1 MANVK
6 RAALA
11 KARERRL
18 TLDRDRQA
26 RDSRVE
32 QAAARVFLAV
42 EQRDTAERAVH
53 DANLGIGK
61 ALLELLAERIALED
75 IAELCDL
82 DTAEVRRLVRLV
94 ALASSGAG
102 AAQSDAAAPARA
114 MCGRAGTGGAGPA
127 TVTQLRRRPLE
138 TDTNADTDVDAVA
151 VAVAVAVPVPV
162 PMPVSREADGAA
174 RRAE

>member
-18 TLDRDRQA
+18 ALDRDRES

-42 EQRDTAERAVH
+42 EQRDAAERAVH

-61 ALLELLAERIALED
+61 ALLELLAERIAMED

-82 DTAEVRRLVRLV
+82 DTAEVRRLVRLP
-94 ALASSGAG
+94 ALASSGAAAAQPDAAPPAGAVDG
-102 AAQSDAAAPARA
+102 AAD
-114 MCGRAGTGGAGPA
+114 MGRGAGPA
-127 TVTQLRRRPLE
+127 TVTQLRRRLPE
-138 TDTNADTDVDAVA
+138 TDTDGAV
-151 VAVAVAVPVPV
+151 VAVAVPAPVPV
-162 PMPVSREADGAA
+162 DGGADGAA
-174 RRAE
+174 GRAE

>member
-18 TLDRDRQA
+18 ALDRDRES

-42 EQRDTAERAVH
+42 EQRDTAERALH

-61 ALLELLAERIALED
+61 ALLELLAERIAMEH

-82 DTAEVRRLVRLV
+82 DTAEVRRLVRLP

-102 AAQSDAAAPARA
+102 ADRPDAATPAGAVDGAADPER
-114 MCGRAGTGGAGPA
+114 GAGPA

-151 VAVAVAVPVPV
+151 VAVAVPV
-162 PMPVSREADGAA
+162 PVSREADGAA

>member
-18 TLDRDRQA
+18 ALDRDRQA

-61 ALLELLAERIALED
+61 ALLELLAERIAMED

-82 DTAEVRRLVRLV
+82 DASEVRRLVRLP
-94 ALASSGAG
+94 ALAGSGAE
-102 AAQSDAAAPARA
+102 AAQQDAAAGEVGEKA
-114 MCGRAGTGGAGPA
+114 GRRITGPA
-127 TVTQLRRRPLE
+127 TVTQLRRRPP
-138 TDTNADTDVDAVA
+138 DADTDVGGVTQ
-151 VAVAVAVPVPV
+151 VAVPVPV
-162 PMPVSREADGAA
+162 EGEVAGAA

>member
-1 MANVK
+1 MPNVK

-18 TLDRDRQA
+18 ALDRDRES

-32 QAAARVFLAV
+32 QAAAQVFLAV
-42 EQRDTAERAVH
+42 GQRVAAERAVH

-61 ALLELLAERIALED
+61 ALLELLAERIAMEH

-82 DTAEVRRLVRLV
+82 DTAEVRRLVRLP

-102 AAQSDAAAPARA
+102 ADRADAATPAGAVDGGGRHRAGGGTGDGHPAPALP
-114 MCGRAGTGGAGPA
+114 AGD
-127 TVTQLRRRPLE
+127 RH
-138 TDTNADTDVDAVA
+138 
-151 VAVAVAVPVPV
+151 
-162 PMPVSREADGAA
+162 
-174 RRAE
+174 

>member
-1 MANVK
+1 MANVR

-18 TLDRDRQA
+18 ALDRDRES

-32 QAAARVFLAV
+32 QAAARVFLGV
-42 EQRDTAERAVH
+42 EQRHAAEREVH

-82 DTAEVRRLVRLV
+82 DTAEVRRLVRLP
-94 ALASSGAG
+94 ALASSEAG
-102 AAQSDAAAPARA
+102 ADRPDAATPAGA
-114 MCGRAGTGGAGPA
+114 VNGAADPEGGAGPA
-127 TVTQLRRRPLE
+127 TVTQLRRRPLK
-138 TDTNADTDVDAVA
+138 TDTDTDAVE
-151 VAVAVAVPVPV
+151 VPV
-162 PMPVSREADGAA
+162 PVSREAGGAA
-174 RRAE
+174 HRAE